1 MQFERTNGRCEDLA
15 GELSFHCRI
24 SLHFAPSWL
33 GGFIRLGQGAS
44 APQTEGMSVG
54 GRGRR
59 EAGSPEETPA
69 IISLVASRY
78 QKNIQ
83 IWEKTYP
90 ECRGW
95 RWGGMEG
102 GDSLGAL
109 RIRTSSRPP
118 RRAQRGG
125 RRRPAARVASLRTR
139 SADARVSFQ
148 SFASLLASLGFRHQ

>member
-54 GRGRR
+54 GRRGRR
-59 EAGSPEETPA
+59 EAGSPEEMPA

-95 RWGGMEG
+95 RWG
-102 GDSLGAL
+102 D
-109 RIRTSSRPP
+109 
-118 RRAQRGG
+118 GG
-125 RRRPAARVASLRTR
+125 RGLTGGTEDQNKFPIAGKGAAGRAAAPGRPSRIAPDSECRR
-139 SADARVSFQ
+139 
-148 SFASLLASLGFRHQ
+148 